1 MARSRLAVLALCLVV
16 LGVCVVTVHAAL
28 RAPGPRVQARIAAAQ
43 EVLRVQ
49 RLELV
54 DASGG
59 KWGELGVNADGSRG
73 LRIYDE
79 GGALRMEVVVR
90 PSGSGVYVYEVRA
103 AAPASP
109 GAAGQPRPPSGTS
122 PTGPADHGSL
132 SASSGG

>member
-1 MARSRLAVLALCLVV
+1 LCLVV

-28 RAPGPRVQARIAAAQ
+28 RASGPRAQARIGAAQ

-54 DASGG
+54 EASGG
-59 KWGELGVNADGSRG
+59 KWGELGVSADGSRG

-90 PSGSGVYVYEVRA
+90 PSGSGVYVHEVRA

-109 GAAGQPRPPSGTS
+109 SAAGEPRAPSGTS